1 MSNVLPIFRR
11 LLALPAIALLVGM
24 LVLAGCGGGASATS
38 STSPTATT
46 ATAPTTAPTTAP
58 SPTAGSG
65 GGQAAVKIGGV
76 GTYSFSP
83 GTMSVKVGTTVTW
96 TNTTQAPHTVTSD
109 SGDPASFN
117 GSLDSSGSTFSFTFT
132 QAGTYNYHCSVHPY
146 MMATITVTP

>member
-1 MSNVLPIFRR
+1 MPKLLPAFRR
-11 LLALPAIALLVGM
+11 LLALPALALLAGL
-24 LVLAGCGGGASATS
+24 LVLAGCGGASATS
-38 STSPTATT
+38 APSPTATT

-65 GGQAAVKIGGV
+65 GAQAAVKIGGV

-83 GTMSVKVGTTVTW
+83 STVSVKVGTTVTW

-146 MMATITVTP
+146 MMATITVTS